1 MAEGHG
7 SWDSIHTKYLERA
20 DAEREDAGWPHPTL
34 QGLEA
39 EDGDEN
45 VSDLHRGDGCRTLAM
60 YQMPLSCTPHNGQ
73 CYVTDFYLS

>member
-39 EDGDEN
+39 EDG
-45 VSDLHRGDGCRTLAM
+45 SDGLTGTGSPFRGMKTFRIYIGVMDAGHW
-60 YQMPLSCTPHNGQ
+60 QCTKCH
-73 CYVTDFYLS
+73 